1 MIAPGNPRRR
11 RLFFPIFFC
20 LTLILFLI
28 GCTPSPEELYE
39 SRLEEHESRELVE
52 RIIELERQ
60 VEELQQELDTCREDY
75 GNLLYYVR
83 EKDAMM
89 DKIEA
94 LEREVETLRGTS
106 R

>member
-1 MIAPGNPRRR
+1 MIAPGNPSRP
-11 RLFFPIFFC
+11 RLFFPIFLC

-39 SRLEEHESRELVE
+39 SRLMEHENRELVE

-60 VEELQQELDTCREDY
+60 VEKLQQNLETCKEDY
-75 GNLLYYVR
+75 SNLLYYNR
-83 EKDAMM
+83 EKDVMM

-94 LEREVETLRGTS
+94 LEKEVKTLRGTS

>member
-1 MIAPGNPRRR
+1 MIALGNPRRR
-11 RLFFPIFFC
+11 RLFFPIIFC
-20 LTLILFLI
+20 LTLILVCI
-28 GCTPSPEELYE
+28 GCTPSAEELYE
-39 SRLEEHESRELVE
+39 SRLMEHENRELVE

-60 VEELQQELDTCREDY
+60 VEELQQKLETCEEDY
-75 GNLLYYVR
+75 GNLLYYNR

-94 LEREVETLRGTS
+94 LEKEVKTLRGTS